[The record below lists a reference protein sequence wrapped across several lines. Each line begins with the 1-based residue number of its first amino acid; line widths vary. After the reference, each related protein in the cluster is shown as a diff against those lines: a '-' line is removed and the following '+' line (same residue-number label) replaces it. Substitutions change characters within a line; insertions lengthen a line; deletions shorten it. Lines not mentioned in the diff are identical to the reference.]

1 LPLFDGV
8 GRVIQE
14 SMLTQSLSASFT
26 FTSIRWTL
34 HGRRRVS

>member
-1 LPLFDGV
+1 
-8 GRVIQE
+8 
-14 SMLTQSLSASFT
+14 MLTQSLSASFTFT